1 MATLTQVIDRLTS
14 LRDGLP
20 LLVEKAAEETKD
32 SYVDMNRAQL
42 FDGKTRTG
50 EDIRPS
56 YFEDPYFQTPQ
67 AAQRYSDW
75 KDRVTP
81 SLRRTKGT
89 PNLYINGYYY
99 SSLGAKVSSNGVE
112 ITTNNFGNEITQK
125 YGPNL
130 YGLNKEGMDDYKS
143 LYFNPVFRNK
153 VVEIVKVPF
162 V

>member
-1 MATLTQVIDRLTS
+1 M
-14 LRDGLP
+14 
-20 LLVEKAAEETKD
+20 
-32 SYVDMNRAQL
+32 
-42 FDGKTRTG
+42 
-50 EDIRPS
+50 
-56 YFEDPYFQTPQ
+56 
-67 AAQRYSDW
+67 
-75 KDRVTP
+75 
-81 SLRRTKGT
+81 
-89 PNLYINGYYY
+89 YINGYYY